1 MSDLGSD
8 FSCFPDMSPT
18 RKVVSG
24 ERCLAEHLASRL
36 ETPRGGLFYDPDYGT
51 DLRAYVNRSG
61 VTKYQLTQDIQTECQ
76 KDERVDSVTV
86 DVTITNTTITAFIS
100 VQPENP
106 EIKPFD
112 LTVAVSSLTVDLIN
126 FKLAS

>member
-36 ETPRGGLFYDPDYGT
+36 ETPRGGLFYDPNYGT

-61 VTKYQLTQDIQTECQ
+61 VTKYQVTSDIQTESL
-76 KDERVDSVTV
+76 KDERVAKVV
-86 DVTITNTTITAFIS
+86 PDVTITNTTITARIS
-100 VQPENP
+100 VVPEDSTL
-106 EIKPFD
+106 KPFD
-112 LTVAVSSLTVDLIN
+112 FTINVSQLTVELVN
-126 FKLAS
+126 FSA